1 MSMKEYSILKHQE
14 PKVYPKD
21 TVSGYKSQIISCVLI
36 MLLVISHITAFAQ
49 KQIQGVVKDENNIPI
64 SGASVVVKG
73 STLSTASDAKGQFT
87 IAAKNSDILVIS
99 FLGKV
104 QNEVPVGNSNSL
116 DIVLQNS
123 QDNLD
128 EVVVVG
134 YGTQSRDKLTTSIS
148 KVDQKVLENTAYTN
162 VGSALQGAVAGLRV
176 QSTSGM
182 PGAAPRIILRGGTS
196 INNPNGASPLY
207 IVDGVIRSSGL
218 DDLNADDIASMQVL
232 KDAAATAIYGARG
245 SNGVVIVTTKTGKA
259 GQTNISYAYDFA
271 SSNAMRLMDFA
282 SAADYIKYG
291 RLSVLAAAQKNPSL
305 IARLTGANGMGTGN
319 DLTNNTAFTTQYLT
333 SANEFLLNE
342 GWQTIEDPT
351 DPSKTI
357 IFKETN
363 FQDLV
368 YRTGNTHNH
377 NLNVSGGSDVATFN
391 VGLGYI
397 SGEGIA
403 IQSDYKRLSLNA
415 NGSLKVRD
423 NLKINS
429 NLIYSNR
436 SNNAIASSIANLFY
450 RSPSTPATAKYTFQ
464 DGSLAPGAGRGI
476 GNPHYHYQGEFAPRG
491 DDKMER
497 LTLSVGGQW
506 DIIEGLKFEP
516 ILSLNRNSGNNYL
529 FTPAYLN
536 GPGNLVTSR
545 ASTANVNKETQ
556 YQFDGVLSYAKT
568 ISSHN
573 FDAKVGFSHFQRN
586 LWILSAAGQGAATD
600 LIPTLNASPT
610 PTIATGTDSDL
621 VIQGLFSRINY
632 DFASKYL
639 VSLNVRY
646 DGASNLGSSY
656 KFGFFPGVSIG
667 WNVHKEEFFKPLSAA
682 ISDLKLRAS
691 YGVNGNISGLS
702 DFQAQGSYDVNARY
716 NGLSSIYAGMMPNND
731 LQWEES
737 KTLDFG
743 LDLGLF
749 NRRINIIADYYVRN
763 TDNLLT
769 AVSLPPSSGY
779 SSVTTNYG
787 SLQNRGVEV
796 ELNANIL
803 NPASSVQWNLGFNAG
818 YTKEKIT
825 SLPYNGILNNRIGGT
840 QVFDRTVGDY
850 VWIGGLQEGRR
861 LTDIIGYQLNGVYAT
876 DADALNSG
884 VVDNILTTADKTKYG
899 GDAIWEDFDGNNIID
914 LRDQKVLGNAL
925 PLWTGGISNTVS
937 YKGISVYTRF
947 DYTTGH
953 SIENYAARFADGQF
967 QGDGM
972 PTKKFINE
980 MWKEQGDVAK
990 APRYVW
996 QAQTQNMRV
1005 SNYYVQKGDFLAIRE
1020 VTISYQFPSEVA
1032 KRMKLGSLRANLT
1045 GNNLHYFTKYDGVV
1059 PEEGGTDNGHYTI
1072 PRTFGFGLRASF

>member
-1 MSMKEYSILKHQE
+1 MKDQFISKKKVILAN
-14 PKVYPKD
+14 PWKD
-21 TVSGYKSQIISCVLI
+21 TNLAITSVLF
-36 MLLVISHITAFAQ
+36 LLLMFCSSFAFAQ
-49 KQIQGVVKDENNIPI
+49 RRVQGVILDQTNLPI
-64 SGASVVVKG
+64 SGASVTVKG
-73 STLSTASDAKGQFT
+73 STISASTDREGKFSIMANNT
-87 IAAKNSDILVIS
+87 DILVVTY
-99 FLGKV
+99 LGKMK
-104 QNEVPVGNSNSL
+104 NETTVGDSNYLTISL
-116 DIVLQNS
+116 LS
-123 QDNLD
+123 GEESLD

-196 INNPNGASPLY
+196 INNPNGAAPLY

-259 GQTNISYAYDFA
+259 GQTNISYSYDFA
-271 SSNAMRLMDFA
+271 SSNAMRLMEFA
-282 SAADYIKYG
+282 SASDYIKYG

-305 IARLTGANGMGTGN
+305 INRLTGANGMGTGN

-333 SANEFLLNE
+333 PENEFLLNE

-351 DPSKTI
+351 DPTKTI

-403 IQSDYKRLSLNA
+403 IASDYSRLSLNA

-436 SNNAIASSIANLFY
+436 TNNAITSSIANLFY
-450 RSPSTPATAKYTFQ
+450 RSPSTPATAKYRFQ
-464 DGSLAPGAGRGI
+464 DGTMAPGAGRGI
-476 GNPHYHYQGEFAPRG
+476 GNPDYHYQGEFAPRG

-516 ILSLNRNSGNNYL
+516 ILSLNKNSGNNYL

-536 GPGNLVTSR
+536 GPGTLVSSR
-545 ASTANVNKETQ
+545 ATTSNVNIETQ
-556 YQFDGVLSYAKT
+556 YQFDGVLSYVKS
-568 ISSHN
+568 ISNHN
-573 FDAKVGFSHFQRN
+573 FDTKVGFSHFQRN
-586 LWILSAAGQGAATD
+586 LWTLSSAGQGAATD
-600 LIPTLNASPT
+600 IIPTLNASPT
-610 PTIATGTDSDL
+610 PTVATGTDSDL
-621 VIQGLFSRINY
+621 VIQGLFTRINY

-639 VSLNVRY
+639 VSLNARY
-646 DGASNLGSSY
+646 DGASNLGSTS
-656 KFGFFPGVSIG
+656 KFGFFPGVSLG
-667 WNVHKEEFFKPLSAA
+667 WNIHKEEFFKPIAST

-716 NGLSSIYAGMMPNND
+716 NGLSSIYAGIMPNND
-731 LQWEES
+731 LRWEES

-779 SSVTTNYG
+779 ASVTTNYG

-803 NPASSVQWNLGFNAG
+803 NPASSLQWNMGFNVG

-825 SLPYNGILNNRIGGT
+825 ALPDNGILNNRIGGT
-840 QVFDRTVGDY
+840 QVFDAAVGDY

-861 LTDIIGYQLNGVYAT
+861 LSDIVGYNLLGVYAT
-876 DADALNSG
+876 DADAANSG
-884 VVDNILTTADKTKYG
+884 VVDNILTTANKTKYG
-899 GDAIWEDFDGNNIID
+899 GDAIWEDIDGNKIID
-914 LRDQKVLGNAL
+914 TRDQMVLGNAL
-925 PLWTGGISNTVS
+925 PLWTGGLSNTVS
-937 YKGISVYTRF
+937 YKGFTLYSRF
-947 DYTTGH
+947 DYTLGH

-980 MWKEQGDVAK
+980 MWKEQDDIAK

-1020 VTISYQFPSEVA
+1020 VTISYQFPSEIA
-1032 KRMKLGSLRANLT
+1032 KRMKLGSLRANVT

-1072 PRTFGFGLRASF
+1072 PRTFGFGLKASF